1 MIVEKVNT
9 TTGDVV
15 TIYESPEIK
24 FTAKTLELP
33 GTMITLNGDLY
44 EFRECKPS
52 DVATDDVTIDTPKP
66 VPEPEPELEL
76 AE

>member
-9 TTGDVV
+9 KTGEVV

-24 FTAKTLELP
+24 CTAKTLEYA
-33 GTMITLNGDLY
+33 GTVITLNGDLY
-44 EFRECKPS
+44 EFREG
-52 DVATDDVTIDTPKP
+52 KP
-66 VPEPEPELEL
+66 VEKPIDEPEP

>member
-9 TTGDVV
+9 TTGEVV

-24 FTAKTLELP
+24 CTAKTLEYA
-33 GTMITLNGDLY
+33 GTVITLNGDLY
-44 EFRECKPS
+44 EFREG
-52 DVATDDVTIDTPKP
+52 KP
-66 VPEPEPELEL
+66 VEKTTDEPEL

>member
-9 TTGDVV
+9 KTGEVV

-24 FTAKTLELP
+24 CTAKTLEYA
-33 GTMITLNGDLY
+33 GTVITLNGDLY
-44 EFRECKPS
+44 EFREGKSVEVP
-52 DVATDDVTIDTPKP
+52 TD
-66 VPEPEPELEL
+66 ESEL

>member
-1 MIVEKVNT
+1 MIVEKFNT
-9 TTGDVV
+9 KTGEVV

-33 GTMITLNGDLY
+33 GTTITLNGDLY
-44 EFRECKPS
+44 EFREG
-52 DVATDDVTIDTPKP
+52 KP
-66 VPEPEPELEL
+66 VEKPTDEPEL

>member
-9 TTGDVV
+9 KTGEVV

-24 FTAKTLELP
+24 CTAKTLEYA
-33 GTMITLNGDLY
+33 GTVITLNGDLY
-44 EFRECKPS
+44 EFREG
-52 DVATDDVTIDTPKP
+52 KP
-66 VPEPEPELEL
+66 VEKPNDEPES

>member
-9 TTGDVV
+9 KTGEVV

-24 FTAKTLELP
+24 CTAKTLEYA
-33 GTMITLNGDLY
+33 GTVITLNGDLY
-44 EFRECKPS
+44 EFREG
-52 DVATDDVTIDTPKP
+52 KP
-66 VPEPEPELEL
+66 VGKPTDELNS

>member
-9 TTGDVV
+9 KTGEVV

-24 FTAKTLELP
+24 CTAKTLEYA
-33 GTMITLNGDLY
+33 GTVITLNGDLY
-44 EFRECKPS
+44 EFR
-52 DVATDDVTIDTPKP
+52 VGKP
-66 VPEPEPELEL
+66 VEKPTDEPEP

>member
-9 TTGDVV
+9 KTGEVV

-33 GTMITLNGDLY
+33 GTTITLNGDLY
-44 EFRECKPS
+44 KFREG
-52 DVATDDVTIDTPKP
+52 KP
-66 VPEPEPELEL
+66 VEKPTDEPEL

>member
-1 MIVEKVNT
+1 MIVEKVNIK
-9 TTGDVV
+9 TGEVV

-33 GTMITLNGDLY
+33 GTTITLNGDLY
-44 EFRECKPS
+44 EFREG
-52 DVATDDVTIDTPKP
+52 KP
-66 VPEPEPELEL
+66 VEKPTDEPEL

>member
-9 TTGDVV
+9 KTGEVV

-24 FTAKTLELP
+24 FTAKTLEIP
-33 GTMITLNGDLY
+33 GTTITLNGDLY
-44 EFRECKPS
+44 EFREG
-52 DVATDDVTIDTPKP
+52 KP
-66 VPEPEPELEL
+66 VEAPT

>member
-9 TTGDVV
+9 KTGEVV

-24 FTAKTLELP
+24 CTAKTLEYT
-33 GTMITLNGDLY
+33 GTVITLNGDLY
-44 EFRECKPS
+44 EFREG
-52 DVATDDVTIDTPKP
+52 KP
-66 VPEPEPELEL
+66 VEKPTDEPNF

>member
-9 TTGDVV
+9 KTGEVV

-24 FTAKTLELP
+24 CTAKTLEYA
-33 GTMITLNGDLY
+33 GTVITLNGDLY
-44 EFRECKPS
+44 EFREGKP
-52 DVATDDVTIDTPKP
+52 AEKPTD
-66 VPEPEPELEL
+66 EPEP

>member
-9 TTGDVV
+9 KTGEVV

-33 GTMITLNGDLY
+33 GTTITLNGDLY
-44 EFRECKPS
+44 EFREG
-52 DVATDDVTIDTPKP
+52 KP
-66 VPEPEPELEL
+66 VEVPTDELEP

>member
-9 TTGDVV
+9 KTGEVV

-24 FTAKTLELP
+24 CTAKTLEYA
-33 GTMITLNGDLY
+33 GTVITLNGDLY
-44 EFRECKPS
+44 EFREG
-52 DVATDDVTIDTPKP
+52 KP
-66 VPEPEPELEL
+66 VEKPADEPEP

>member
-9 TTGDVV
+9 KTGEVV

-33 GTMITLNGDLY
+33 GTTITLNGDLY
-44 EFRECKPS
+44 EFREGKP
-52 DVATDDVTIDTPKP
+52 AEKPTD
-66 VPEPEPELEL
+66 EPEL

>member
-9 TTGDVV
+9 KTGEVV

-24 FTAKTLELP
+24 CTAKTLEYA
-33 GTMITLNGDLY
+33 GTVITLNGNLY
-44 EFRECKPS
+44 EFREG
-52 DVATDDVTIDTPKP
+52 KP
-66 VPEPEPELEL
+66 VEKPTDEPEP

>member
-9 TTGDVV
+9 KTGEIV

-33 GTMITLNGDLY
+33 GTTITLNGDLY
-44 EFRECKPS
+44 EFREG
-52 DVATDDVTIDTPKP
+52 KP
-66 VPEPEPELEL
+66 VEKPTDEPEL

>member
-9 TTGDVV
+9 KTGEVV

-24 FTAKTLELP
+24 CTAKTLEYS
-33 GTMITLNGDLY
+33 GTVITLNGDLY
-44 EFRECKPS
+44 EFREG
-52 DVATDDVTIDTPKP
+52 KP
-66 VPEPEPELEL
+66 VEKPTDEPEL

>member
-9 TTGDVV
+9 KTGEVV

-33 GTMITLNGDLY
+33 GTTITLNGDLY
-44 EFRECKPS
+44 EFREG
-52 DVATDDVTIDTPKP
+52 KP
-66 VPEPEPELEL
+66 VEVPADEPES

>member
-9 TTGDVV
+9 KTGEVV

-24 FTAKTLELP
+24 CTAKTLELP
-33 GTMITLNGDLY
+33 GTTITLNGDLY
-44 EFRECKPS
+44 EFREG
-52 DVATDDVTIDTPKP
+52 KP
-66 VPEPEPELEL
+66 VEKPTDEPEL

>member
-9 TTGDVV
+9 KTGEVV

-33 GTMITLNGDLY
+33 GTTITLNGDLY
-44 EFRECKPS
+44 EFREGKLVEVP
-52 DVATDDVTIDTPKP
+52 TD
-66 VPEPEPELEL
+66 E
-76 AE
+76 

>member
-9 TTGDVV
+9 KTGEVV

-24 FTAKTLELP
+24 CTAKTLEYA
-33 GTMITLNGDLY
+33 GTVITLNGDLY
-44 EFRECKPS
+44 EFREGKAVEKP
-52 DVATDDVTIDTPKP
+52 TD
-66 VPEPEPELEL
+66 EPEP

>member
-9 TTGDVV
+9 KTGEVV

-33 GTMITLNGDLY
+33 GTTITLNGDLY
-44 EFRECKPS
+44 EFREG
-52 DVATDDVTIDTPKP
+52 KP
-66 VPEPEPELEL
+66 VEKPTGEPEP

>member
-9 TTGDVV
+9 KTGEVV

-24 FTAKTLELP
+24 CTAKTLEYA
-33 GTMITLNGDLY
+33 GTVITLNGDLY
-44 EFRECKPS
+44 EFREGKSVEVP
-52 DVATDDVTIDTPKP
+52 TD
-66 VPEPEPELEL
+66 ELNS

>member
-9 TTGDVV
+9 KTGEIV

-33 GTMITLNGDLY
+33 GTTITLNGDLY
-44 EFRECKPS
+44 EFREG
-52 DVATDDVTIDTPKP
+52 KP
-66 VPEPEPELEL
+66 VEVPTDEPEL

>member
-9 TTGDVV
+9 KTGEVV

-24 FTAKTLELP
+24 CTAKTLEYA
-33 GTMITLNGDLY
+33 GTVITLNGGLY
-44 EFRECKPS
+44 EFREG
-52 DVATDDVTIDTPKP
+52 KP
-66 VPEPEPELEL
+66 VEKPTDEPEL

>member
-9 TTGDVV
+9 KTGEVV

-24 FTAKTLELP
+24 CTAKTLEYA
-33 GTMITLNGDLY
+33 GTVITLNGDLY
-44 EFRECKPS
+44 EFREGKLVEVP
-52 DVATDDVTIDTPKP
+52 TD
-66 VPEPEPELEL
+66 EPEP

>member
-9 TTGDVV
+9 KTGEVV

-24 FTAKTLELP
+24 CTAKTLEYA
-33 GTMITLNGDLY
+33 GTVITLNGDLY
-44 EFRECKPS
+44 EFREGKPTEKP
-52 DVATDDVTIDTPKP
+52 TD
-66 VPEPEPELEL
+66 EPEP